1 MTSEEAYATPDACV
15 ERLGSSFGGGEP
27 AVVAREPYVAAAL
40 EDQEDAI
47 SSATAADGDVSS
59 ELQRL
64 LCRTVQFLERALGV
78 MLIEL
83 F

>member
-1 MTSEEAYATPDACV
+1 VTSEEAYATPDACV

-47 SSATAADGDVSS
+47 SSATAADHNSPPNFSGVCAERYS
-59 ELQRL
+59 R
-64 LCRTVQFLERALGV
+64 ERALGV

>member
-1 MTSEEAYATPDACV
+1 M
-15 ERLGSSFGGGEP
+15 RLGSSFGGGEP

-64 LCRTVQFLERALGV
+64 LCRTVRSRTCLRC

>member
-1 MTSEEAYATPDACV
+1 VTSEEAYATPDACV

-47 SSATAADGDVSS
+47 SSATAADGDASS

-64 LCRTVQFLERALGV
+64 LCRTVQFSNV
-78 MLIEL
+78 P
-83 F
+83 

>member
-1 MTSEEAYATPDACV
+1 M
-15 ERLGSSFGGGEP
+15 
-27 AVVAREPYVAAAL
+27 AREPYVAAAL

-64 LCRTVQFLERALGV
+64 LCRTVQFSNV
-78 MLIEL
+78 P
-83 F
+83 